1 MDMKKK
7 FILSNFITILTSLL
21 FIISCSKEPS
31 ETIDYNGEFKNI
43 SGGTLIN
50 AMAGEPSNLIA
61 MIAGDSASSA
71 IAGNIFN
78 SLLKYDENLDYAPDL
93 AESWEISNNQKTI
106 TFQLKKNLQ
115 WADGKPLTS
124 ADILFTWR
132 LITNPNTRTP
142 YSSDYQLVKN
152 ASTPDPLTF
161 KVTYESSYAPALDT
175 WTSLHILPKH
185 ILKDEDINNTFF
197 SQRPTGSNYYKLD
210 EWISGQQVTLKAN
223 DKSIM
228 GAPSIS
234 KLISRIIPDTSSQFL
249 ELTADNIDVMN
260 INPIQ
265 YQRVFPARKDL
276 QQKIALYKELGNGYT
291 YLGFNLKKAP
301 FNDIRV
307 RQALNYAIDK
317 DEVIKGVLLGLGE
330 AISSPYKPGTRW
342 NNPNLSPYPYDPT
355 KALNLLK
362 DAGYVKD
369 KNGSLVKNGTPL
381 KFEIITNQNKQ
392 REMTAVLIQR
402 RLQEIG
408 VEVSIR
414 VIEWASFV
422 NRFIKTGEF
431 DVVVLGWS
439 LSLDPD
445 QYNIW
450 HSSQQGPGQFN
461 FLGYSNNR
469 VDELLELGRK
479 ELNPLKREKIY
490 HEFSKY
496 LLEDSPIVYL
506 YAGYGLSAV
515 HKRVKGIKN
524 PSPPAGIY
532 HNNYDWFIPKP
543 LRRNEILAQ

>member
-1 MDMKKK
+1 MKKK
-7 FILSNFITILTSLL
+7 SLSFNLIAIFISSIFLL
-21 FIISCSKEPS
+21 SCSKDTS
-31 ETIDYNGEFKNI
+31 EVIDYNGEFKNS
-43 SGGTLIN
+43 SGGNLIN

-78 SLLKYDENLDYAPDL
+78 SLLKYDENLNYVPDL

-106 TFQLKKNLQ
+106 SFKLKKGLQ
-115 WADGKPLTS
+115 WADSKPLTS
-124 ADILFTWR
+124 ADVLFTWK

-142 YSSDYQLVKN
+142 YASDYQLVKK

-175 WTSLHILPKH
+175 WASLHILPKH

-197 SQRPTGSNYYKLD
+197 SRKPTGSSYYKLY

-223 DKSIM
+223 DKSVSGTPLIE
-228 GAPSIS
+228 

-342 NNPNLSPYPYDPT
+342 NNPNLSPYPYSPS
-355 KALNLLK
+355 KALELLA
-362 DAGYVKD
+362 DAGYIKD
-369 KNGSLVKNGTPL
+369 KNGSLTKDGKPL

-392 REMTAVLIQR
+392 REMTAILIQR

-408 VEVSIR
+408 VKVSIR

-422 NRFIKTGEF
+422 NRFIKTGDF
-431 DVVVLGWS
+431 DVVVLGWG

-461 FLGYSNNR
+461 FLGYSNKT
-469 VDELLELGRK
+469 VDQLLELGRK
-479 ELNPLKREKIY
+479 ELNPHKREKIY
-490 HEFSKY
+490 REFSKH

-515 HKRVKGIKN
+515 HKRVKGIKK
-524 PSPPAGIY
+524 PAPPAGIY

-543 LRRNEILAQ
+543 LRRNEILEQ

>member
-1 MDMKKK
+1 MKKK
-7 FILSNFITILTSLL
+7 SLSFNLIAIFISSIFLL
-21 FIISCSKEPS
+21 SCSKDTS
-31 ETIDYNGEFKNI
+31 EVIDYNGEFKNS
-43 SGGTLIN
+43 SGGNLIN

-78 SLLKYDENLDYAPDL
+78 SLLKYDENLNYVPDL

-106 TFQLKKNLQ
+106 SFKLKKGLQ
-115 WADGKPLTS
+115 WADSKPLTS
-124 ADILFTWR
+124 ADVLFTWK

-142 YSSDYQLVKN
+142 YASDYQLVKK

-175 WTSLHILPKH
+175 WASLHILPKH

-197 SQRPTGSNYYKLD
+197 SRKPTGSSYYKLY

-223 DKSIM
+223 DKSVSGTPLIK
-228 GAPSIS
+228 

-342 NNPNLSPYPYDPT
+342 NNPNLSPYPYSPS
-355 KALNLLK
+355 KALELLA
-362 DAGYVKD
+362 DAGYIKD
-369 KNGSLVKNGTPL
+369 KNGSLTKDGKPL

-408 VEVSIR
+408 VKVSIR

-422 NRFIKTGEF
+422 NRFIKTGDF
-431 DVVVLGWS
+431 DVVVLGWG

-461 FLGYSNNR
+461 FLGYSNKT
-469 VDELLELGRK
+469 VDQLLELGRK
-479 ELNPLKREKIY
+479 ELNPHKREKIY
-490 HEFSKY
+490 REFSKH

-515 HKRVKGIKN
+515 HKRVKGIKK
-524 PSPPAGIY
+524 PAPPAGIY

-543 LRRNEILAQ
+543 LRRNEILEQ

>member
-1 MDMKKK
+1 MKTKSIFFYFIALAISLFLFTSCSKKSSEVIDYNKK
-7 FILSNFITILTSLL
+7 FISS
-21 FIISCSKEPS
+21 
-31 ETIDYNGEFKNI
+31 
-43 SGGTLIN
+43 SGGTLVN

-61 MIAGDSASSA
+61 MVAGDSASSA

-78 SLLKYDENLDYAPDL
+78 SLIKYDENLNYAPDL
-93 AESWEISNNQKTI
+93 AESWKISNNQKTI
-106 TFQLKKNLQ
+106 TFKLKKNLK
-115 WADGKPLTS
+115 WSDGSPLTS
-124 ADILFTWR
+124 EDVLFTWK
-132 LITNPNTRTP
+132 LITNPTTRTP
-142 YSSDYQLVKN
+142 YGSDYQLVKE
-152 ASTPDPLTF
+152 ASTPDKLTF
-161 KVTYESSYAPALDT
+161 KVTYASSYAPALDT
-175 WTSLHILPKH
+175 WATLHILPKH
-185 ILKDEDINNTFF
+185 ILKDEDINQTFF
-197 SQRPTGSNYYKLD
+197 SRNPTGSSYYKLD
-210 EWISGQQVTLKAN
+210 DWISGQQVVLKASN
-223 DKSIM
+223 NSIS
-228 GAPSIS
+228 GPPSIK

-249 ELTADNIDVMN
+249 ELTADNIDLMN

-301 FNDIRV
+301 FNDVRV

-330 AISSPYKPGTRW
+330 SISSPYKPGTRW
-342 NNPNLSPYPYDPT
+342 NNPNLNPYPYKPQ
-355 KALNLLK
+355 KALKLLSE
-362 DAGYVKD
+362 AGFVKNND
-369 KNGSLVKNGTPL
+369 GLLVKNGKPL

-422 NRFIKTGEF
+422 NRFIKTGDF
-431 DVVVLGWS
+431 DVVVLGWG

-445 QYNIW
+445 QFNIW

-461 FLGYSNNR
+461 FLGYENKE
-469 VDELLELGRK
+469 VDKLLELGRK

-490 HEFSKY
+490 HKFSKY

-515 HKRVKGIKN
+515 HKRVKGIKK
-524 PSPPAGIY
+524 PAPPAGIY
-532 HNNYDWFIPKP
+532 HNNYNWFIPKP
-543 LRRNEILAQ
+543 LRRNEILEQ

>member
-1 MDMKKK
+1 MKKK
-7 FILSNFITILTSLL
+7 SLSSNFITIFLSSLL
-21 FIISCSKEPS
+21 LISCSKDTS
-31 ETIDYNGEFKNI
+31 EVIDYNKKFINS
-43 SGGTLIN
+43 SGGSLIN

-78 SLLKYDENLDYAPDL
+78 SLLKYDEYLNYAPDL

-106 TFQLKKNLQ
+106 TFKLKKGLQ
-115 WADGKPLTS
+115 WADGQPLTS
-124 ADILFTWR
+124 ADVLFTWK
-132 LITNPNTRTP
+132 LITNSNTRTP
-142 YSSDYQLVKN
+142 YASDYQLVKK
-152 ASTPDPLTF
+152 ASTPDSLTF

-175 WTSLHILPKH
+175 WTSLHILPQH

-197 SQRPTGSNYYKLD
+197 SRKPIGSSYYKLD
-210 EWISGQQVTLKAN
+210 KWISGQQVTLKTN
-223 DKSIM
+223 ENSVL
-228 GAPSIS
+228 GAPLIK

-249 ELTADNIDVMN
+249 ELTADNIDLMS

-291 YLGFNLKKAP
+291 YLGFNLKKTP

-330 AISSPYKPGTRW
+330 PISSPYKPGTRW
-342 NNPNLSPYPYDPT
+342 NNPKLKPYPYSPS
-355 KALNLLK
+355 KALKLLA
-362 DAGYVKD
+362 DAGYIKD
-369 KNGSLVKNGTPL
+369 KNGSLTRDGKPL

-392 REMTAVLIQR
+392 REMTAVVIQK

-422 NRFIKTGEF
+422 NRFIKTGDF

-461 FLGYSNNR
+461 FLGYSNKN
-469 VDELLELGRK
+469 VDKLLELGRK
-479 ELNPLKREKIY
+479 ELDVFKREEIY

-496 LLEDSPIVYL
+496 LLEDSPIIYL
-506 YAGYGLSAV
+506 YAGYGLSAI

-524 PSPPAGIY
+524 PAPPAGIY
-532 HNNYDWFIPKP
+532 HNNYDWFVPRP
-543 LRRNEILAQ
+543 LRRNEISAR

>member
-1 MDMKKK
+1 MHMKIKS
-7 FILSNFITILTSLL
+7 ILFNFITLIISLVL
-21 FIISCSKEPS
+21 LISCSKKSS
-31 ETIDYNGEFKNI
+31 EVIDYNKKFIN
-43 SGGTLIN
+43 SFGGTLVN

-61 MIAGDSASSA
+61 MVAGDSASSA

-78 SLLKYDENLDYAPDL
+78 SLIKYDENLNYAPDL
-93 AESWEISNNQKTI
+93 AESWKISNNQKTI
-106 TFQLKKNLQ
+106 TFKLKKNLK
-115 WADGKPLTS
+115 WSDGSPLTS
-124 ADILFTWR
+124 EDVLFTWK
-132 LITNPNTRTP
+132 LITNPATRTP
-142 YSSDYQLVKN
+142 YGSDYQLVKE
-152 ASTPDPLTF
+152 ASAPDELTF
-161 KVTYESSYAPALDT
+161 KITYASSYAPALDT
-175 WTSLHILPKH
+175 WTALHILPKH
-185 ILKDEDINNTFF
+185 ILKDEDINKTFF
-197 SQRPTGSNYYKLD
+197 SRNPTGSSYYKLD
-210 EWISGQQVTLKAN
+210 EWISGQQVVLKASN
-223 DKSIM
+223 NSTS
-228 GAPSIS
+228 GPPSIE

-249 ELTADNIDVMN
+249 ELTADNIDLMN

-307 RQALNYAIDK
+307 RQALNFAIDK

-330 AISSPYKPGTRW
+330 SISSPYKPGTRW
-342 NNPNLSPYPYDPT
+342 NNPNLSPYPYKPQ
-355 KALNLLK
+355 KALKLLSE
-362 DAGYVKD
+362 AGFVKNEDGFLVKD
-369 KNGSLVKNGTPL
+369 GKSL

-422 NRFIKTGEF
+422 NRFIKTGDF
-431 DVVVLGWS
+431 DVVVLGWG

-445 QYNIW
+445 QFNIW

-461 FLGYSNNR
+461 FLGYENKK
-469 VDELLELGRK
+469 VDKLLELGRK
-479 ELNPLKREKIY
+479 ELNPQKREKIY
-490 HEFSKY
+490 HQFSKY

-515 HKRVKGIKN
+515 HKRVKGIKK

-532 HNNYDWFIPKP
+532 HNNYNWFIPKP
-543 LRRNEILAQ
+543 LRRNEILER

>member
-1 MDMKKK
+1 MHMKKK
-7 FILSNFITILTSLL
+7 SILFNFITLIISLVL
-21 FIISCSKEPS
+21 LISCSKKSS
-31 ETIDYNGEFKNI
+31 EVIDYNKKFIN
-43 SGGTLIN
+43 SFGGTLVN

-61 MIAGDSASSA
+61 MVAGDSASSA

-78 SLLKYDENLDYAPDL
+78 SLIKYDENLNYAPDL
-93 AESWEISNNQKTI
+93 AESWKISNNQKTI
-106 TFQLKKNLQ
+106 TFKLKKNLK
-115 WADGKPLTS
+115 WSDGSPLTS
-124 ADILFTWR
+124 EDVLFTWK
-132 LITNPNTRTP
+132 LITNPATRTP
-142 YSSDYQLVKN
+142 YGSDYQLVKE
-152 ASTPDPLTF
+152 ASAPDELTF
-161 KVTYESSYAPALDT
+161 KITYASSYAPALDT
-175 WTSLHILPKH
+175 WTALHILPKH
-185 ILKDEDINNTFF
+185 ILKDEDINKTFF
-197 SQRPTGSNYYKLD
+197 SRNPTGSSYYKLD
-210 EWISGQQVTLKAN
+210 EWISGQQVVLKASN
-223 DKSIM
+223 NSTS
-228 GAPSIS
+228 GPPSIE

-249 ELTADNIDVMN
+249 ELTADNIDLMN

-307 RQALNYAIDK
+307 RQALNFAIDK

-330 AISSPYKPGTRW
+330 SISSPYKPGTRW
-342 NNPNLSPYPYDPT
+342 NNPNLSPYPYKPQ
-355 KALNLLK
+355 KALKLLSE
-362 DAGYVKD
+362 AGFVKNEDGFLVKD
-369 KNGSLVKNGTPL
+369 GKSL

-422 NRFIKTGEF
+422 NRFIKTGDF
-431 DVVVLGWS
+431 DVVVLGWG

-445 QYNIW
+445 QFNIW

-461 FLGYSNNR
+461 FLGYENKK
-469 VDELLELGRK
+469 VDKLLELGRK
-479 ELNPLKREKIY
+479 ELNPQKREKIY
-490 HEFSKY
+490 HQFSKY

-515 HKRVKGIKN
+515 HKRVKGIKK

-532 HNNYDWFIPKP
+532 HNNYNWFIPKP
-543 LRRNEILAQ
+543 LRRNEILER

>member
-1 MDMKKK
+1 MKKK
-7 FILSNFITILTSLL
+7 SILLNIFALL
-21 FIISCSKEPS
+21 FGSLILISCSKESS
-31 ETIDYNGEFKNI
+31 EIIDFNKEYNKIN
-43 SGGTLIN
+43 GGSLIN

-61 MIAGDSASSA
+61 MIAGDSASSQ

-78 SLLKYDENLDYAPDL
+78 SLIKYDENLNYAPDI
-93 AESWEISNNQKTI
+93 AASWEISNNQKTI
-106 TFQLKKNLQ
+106 TFNLKKNLK

-124 ADILFTWR
+124 SDVLFTWQ

-142 YSSDYQLVKN
+142 YASDYQLVKN
-152 ASTPDPLTF
+152 ASAPDPLTF
-161 KVTYESSYAPALDT
+161 KVTYETSYAPALDT
-175 WTSLHILPKH
+175 WSSLHILPKH
-185 ILKDEDINNTFF
+185 ILRDEDINNTFF
-197 SQRPTGSNYYKLD
+197 SRKPTGSSYYKLGS
-210 EWISGQQVTLKAN
+210 WVNGQQVTLEAN
-223 DKSIM
+223 DKSIS
-228 GAPSIS
+228 GVPLIK

-249 ELTADNIDVMN
+249 ELTADNIDLMN

-276 QQKIALYKELGNGYT
+276 RRKIELYKELGNGYT
-291 YLGFNLKKAP
+291 YLGFNLKKEP

-330 AISSPYKPGTRW
+330 PISSPYKPGTRW
-342 NNPNLSPYPYDPT
+342 NNPNLTPYPYKPS
-355 KALNLLK
+355 KALQLLK
-362 DAGYVKD
+362 EAGFKENKD
-369 KNGSLVKNGTPL
+369 GLLTKNGNPL

-392 REMTAVLIQR
+392 REMTAVVIQK

-422 NRFIKTGEF
+422 NRFIKTGDF

-461 FLGYSNNR
+461 FLGYSNKK
-469 VDELLELGRK
+469 VDKLLELGRK
-479 ELNPLKREKIY
+479 ELNISKRERIY

-524 PSPPAGIY
+524 PAPPAGIY
-532 HNNYDWFIPKP
+532 HNNYDWFVPEP
-543 LRRNEILAQ
+543 LRRNEISIR

>member
-106 TFQLKKNLQ
+106 TFKLKKNLQ

>member
-1 MDMKKK
+1 MKKK

-106 TFQLKKNLQ
+106 TFKLKKNLQ

-342 NNPNLSPYPYDPT
+342 NNPNLSPYPYNPT
-355 KALNLLK
+355 KALKLLK
-362 DAGYVKD
+362 NAGYVKD
-369 KNGSLVKNGTPL
+369 KNGSLIKNGTPL

-469 VDELLELGRK
+469 VDKLLELGRK

-490 HEFSKY
+490 HEFSKH

>member
-1 MDMKKK
+1 MKKN
-7 FILSNFITILTSLL
+7 FIFSNFKTL
-21 FIISCSKEPS
+21 FISLIFLISCSKKSS
-31 ETIDYNGEFKNI
+31 EVIDYNGEFKNNF
-43 SGGTLIN
+43 GGTLIN

-78 SLLKYDENLDYAPDL
+78 SLLKYDENLNYAPDL

-106 TFQLKKNLQ
+106 TFKLKKGLQ
-115 WADGKPLTS
+115 WSDGKPLTS
-124 ADILFTWR
+124 ADVLFTWR
-132 LITNPNTRTP
+132 LITDPNTRTP

-197 SQRPTGSNYYKLD
+197 SRKPIGSSYYELD

-223 DKSIM
+223 NKSIS
-228 GAPSIS
+228 GAPSIN

-342 NNPNLSPYPYDPT
+342 NNPRLSPYPYSPS
-355 KALNLLK
+355 KALKLLA
-362 DAGYVKD
+362 DAGYVQD
-369 KNGSLVKNGTPL
+369 KNGSLIKNGIPL

-408 VEVSIR
+408 VKVSIR

-422 NRFIKTGEF
+422 NRFIKTGDF

-461 FLGYSNNR
+461 FLGYSNKN
-469 VDELLELGRK
+469 VDKLLEIGRT

-490 HEFSKY
+490 HKFSKY
-496 LLEDSPIVYL
+496 LLEDSPIVFL

-543 LRRNEILAQ
+543 LRRKEILEQ

>member
-1 MDMKKK
+1 MKKK
-7 FILSNFITILTSLL
+7 SILFNFITLYISLILLT
-21 FIISCSKEPS
+21 SCSKES
-31 ETIDYNGEFKNI
+31 FEVIDYNKKFTN
-43 SGGTLIN
+43 SFGGTLVN

-61 MIAGDSASSA
+61 MVAGDSASSA

-78 SLLKYDENLDYAPDL
+78 SLIKYDENLNYAPDL
-93 AESWEISNNQKTI
+93 AESWKISNNQKTI
-106 TFQLKKNLQ
+106 TFTLKKNLK
-115 WADGKPLTS
+115 WSDGLPLTS
-124 ADILFTWR
+124 EDVLFTWK
-132 LITNPNTRTP
+132 LITNPTTRTP
-142 YSSDYQLVKN
+142 YGSDYQLVKE
-152 ASTPDPLTF
+152 ASAPDALTF
-161 KVTYESSYAPALDT
+161 KITYASSYAPALDT
-175 WTSLHILPKH
+175 WTALHILPKH
-185 ILKDEDINNTFF
+185 ILKDEDINKTFF
-197 SQRPTGSNYYKLD
+197 SRKPTGSSYYKLD
-210 EWISGQQVTLKAN
+210 EWISGQQVVLKASDN
-223 DKSIM
+223 STL
-228 GAPSIS
+228 GPPSIK

-249 ELTADNIDVMN
+249 ELTADNIDLMN

-307 RQALNYAIDK
+307 RQALNFAIDK

-330 AISSPYKPGTRW
+330 SISSPYKPGTRW
-342 NNPNLSPYPYDPT
+342 NNPNLSPYPYKPK
-355 KALNLLK
+355 KALELLSE
-362 DAGYVKD
+362 AGFI
-369 KNGSLVKNGTPL
+369 KNNDGLLVKNGKPL

-422 NRFIKTGEF
+422 NRFIKTGDF
-431 DVVVLGWS
+431 DVVVLGWG

-445 QYNIW
+445 QFNIW

-461 FLGYSNNR
+461 FLGYENKK
-469 VDELLELGRK
+469 VDKLLELGRK
-479 ELNPLKREKIY
+479 ELNPQKREKIY
-490 HEFSKY
+490 HQFSKY

-515 HKRVKGIKN
+515 HKRVKGIKK

-532 HNNYDWFIPKP
+532 HNNYNWFIPKP
-543 LRRNEILAQ
+543 LRRNEILER

>member
-1 MDMKKK
+1 MKKN
-7 FILSNFITILTSLL
+7 FLSLSLIAILISSL
-21 FIISCSKEPS
+21 FMISCSKEYS
-31 ETIDYNGEFKNI
+31 EVIDYNKEYKII
-43 SGGTLIN
+43 SGGSLIN

-61 MIAGDSASSA
+61 MIAGDSASSQ

-78 SLLKYDENLDYAPDL
+78 SLVKYDENLNYAPDL
-93 AESWEISNNQKTI
+93 AESWKISNNQKTI
-106 TFQLKKNLQ
+106 SFKLKKNLK
-115 WADGKPLTS
+115 WSDGKPLTS
-124 ADILFTWR
+124 ADVLFTWK

-142 YSSDYQLVKN
+142 YASDYQLVKK

-197 SQRPTGSNYYKLD
+197 SRKPTGSSFYKLD
-210 EWISGQQVTLKAN
+210 KWISGQQLTLKAN
-223 DKSIM
+223 DKSVL
-228 GAPSIS
+228 GAPLIK

-249 ELTADNIDVMN
+249 ELTADNIDLMN

-265 YQRVFPARKDL
+265 YQRVFPARVDL
-276 QQKIALYKELGNGYT
+276 QEKIELYKELGNGYT
-291 YLGFNLKKAP
+291 YLGFNLNKEP

-330 AISSPYKPGTRW
+330 PISSPYKPGTRW
-342 NNPNLSPYPYDPT
+342 NNPNLTPYPYNPS
-355 KALNLLK
+355 KALELLQE
-362 DAGYVKD
+362 AGFK
-369 KNGSLVKNGTPL
+369 KNNDGILMRNGKPL

-392 REMTAVLIQR
+392 REMTAVVIQK

-422 NRFIKTGEF
+422 NRFIKTGDF
-431 DVVVLGWS
+431 DVVVLGWG

-461 FLGYSNNR
+461 FLGYSNKE
-469 VDELLELGRK
+469 VDKLLELGRK
-479 ELNPLKREKIY
+479 ELNISKREKIY
-490 HEFSKY
+490 HKFAKY

-515 HKRVKGIKN
+515 HKRVKGIKS
-524 PSPPAGIY
+524 PAPPAGIY
-532 HNNYDWFIPKP
+532 HNNYDWFVPKP
-543 LRRNEILAQ
+543 LRRNEISAR

>member
-1 MDMKKK
+1 MKKK
-7 FILSNFITILTSLL
+7 CLFSNFIAIFISSI
-21 FIISCSKEPS
+21 FIISCSKDTS
-31 ETIDYNGEFKNI
+31 QIIDYNGKFKNI
-43 SGGTLIN
+43 SGGNLIN
-50 AMAGEPSNLIA
+50 AMTGEPSNLIA

-78 SLLKYDENLDYAPDL
+78 SLLKYDENLNYAPDL
-93 AESWEISNNQKTI
+93 AESWAISNNQKTI
-106 TFQLKKNLQ
+106 SFKLKKDLQ

-124 ADILFTWR
+124 ADVLFTWK

-142 YSSDYQLVKN
+142 YASDYQLVKK

-161 KVTYESSYAPALDT
+161 EVTYENSYAPALDT

-185 ILKDEDINNTFF
+185 ILKNEDINNTFF
-197 SQRPTGSNYYKLD
+197 SRKPTGSSFYKLD

-223 DKSIM
+223 DKSVLGVPLIK
-228 GAPSIS
+228 

-291 YLGFNLKKAP
+291 YLGFNLKKPP

-317 DEVIKGVLLGLGE
+317 NEVIKGVLLGLGE
-330 AISSPYKPGTRW
+330 PIASPYKPGTRW
-342 NNPNLSPYPYDPT
+342 INPNLSPYPYKPS
-355 KALNLLK
+355 KALALLEE
-362 DAGYVKD
+362 AGFKKNND
-369 KNGSLVKNGTPL
+369 GILMKNGKPL

-392 REMTAVLIQR
+392 REMTAVVIQK

-422 NRFIKTGEF
+422 NRFIKTGDF

-461 FLGYSNNR
+461 FLGYSNKN
-469 VDELLELGRK
+469 VDKLLELGRK
-479 ELNPLKREKIY
+479 ELNVSKREKIY
-490 HEFSKY
+490 HKFSKY
-496 LLEDSPIVYL
+496 LLEDSPIIYL

-524 PSPPAGIY
+524 PIPPAGIY
-532 HNNYDWFIPKP
+532 HNNYDWFVPKP
-543 LRRNEILAQ
+543 LRRNEISVR

>member
-1 MDMKKK
+1 MKKK
-7 FILSNFITILTSLL
+7 SLSSNFITIFLSSLL
-21 FIISCSKEPS
+21 LISCSKDTS
-31 ETIDYNGEFKNI
+31 EVIDYNKKFINS
-43 SGGTLIN
+43 SGGSLIN

-78 SLLKYDENLDYAPDL
+78 SLLKYDEYLNYAPDL
-93 AESWEISNNQKTI
+93 AKSWEISNNQKTI
-106 TFQLKKNLQ
+106 TFKLKKGLQ
-115 WADGKPLTS
+115 WADGQPLTS
-124 ADILFTWR
+124 ADVLFTWK
-132 LITNPNTRTP
+132 LITNSNTRTP
-142 YSSDYQLVKN
+142 YASDYQLVKK
-152 ASTPDPLTF
+152 ASTPDSLTF

-175 WTSLHILPKH
+175 WTSLHILPQH

-197 SQRPTGSNYYKLD
+197 SRKPIGSSYYKLD
-210 EWISGQQVTLKAN
+210 KWISGQQVTLKTN
-223 DKSIM
+223 ENSVL
-228 GAPSIS
+228 GAPLIK

-249 ELTADNIDVMN
+249 ELTADNIDLMS

-291 YLGFNLKKAP
+291 YLGFNLKKTP

-330 AISSPYKPGTRW
+330 PISSPYKPGTRW
-342 NNPNLSPYPYDPT
+342 NNPKLKPYPYSPS
-355 KALNLLK
+355 KALKLLA
-362 DAGYVKD
+362 DAGYIKD
-369 KNGSLVKNGTPL
+369 KNGSLTRDGKPL

-392 REMTAVLIQR
+392 REMTAVVIQK

-422 NRFIKTGEF
+422 NRFIKTGDF

-461 FLGYSNNR
+461 FLGYSNKN
-469 VDELLELGRK
+469 VDKLLELGRK
-479 ELNPLKREKIY
+479 ELDVFKREEIY

-496 LLEDSPIVYL
+496 LLEDSPIIYL
-506 YAGYGLSAV
+506 YAGYGLSAI

-524 PSPPAGIY
+524 PAPPAGIY
-532 HNNYDWFIPKP
+532 HNNYDWFVPRP
-543 LRRNEILAQ
+543 LRRNEISAR

>member
-1 MDMKKK
+1 MKKK
-7 FILSNFITILTSLL
+7 FLSFNLIAIFISSIFLL
-21 FIISCSKEPS
+21 SCSKDTS
-31 ETIDYNGEFKNI
+31 EVIDYNGEFKNS
-43 SGGTLIN
+43 SGGNLIN

-78 SLLKYDENLDYAPDL
+78 SLLKYDENLNYVPDL

-106 TFQLKKNLQ
+106 SFKLKKGLQ

-124 ADILFTWR
+124 ADVLFTWK

-142 YSSDYQLVKN
+142 YASDYQLVKK

-175 WTSLHILPKH
+175 WASLHILPKH

-197 SQRPTGSNYYKLD
+197 SRKPTGSSYYKLY

-223 DKSIM
+223 DKSVSGTPLIK
-228 GAPSIS
+228 

-342 NNPNLSPYPYDPT
+342 NNPNLSPYPYSPS
-355 KALNLLK
+355 KALELLA
-362 DAGYVKD
+362 DAGYIKD
-369 KNGSLVKNGTPL
+369 KNGSLTKDGKPL

-408 VEVSIR
+408 VKVSIR

-422 NRFIKTGEF
+422 NRFIKTGDF
-431 DVVVLGWS
+431 DVVVLGWG

-461 FLGYSNNR
+461 FLGYSNKT
-469 VDELLELGRK
+469 VDQLLELGRK
-479 ELNPLKREKIY
+479 ELNPHKREKIY
-490 HEFSKY
+490 REFSKH

-515 HKRVKGIKN
+515 HKRVKGIKK
-524 PSPPAGIY
+524 PAPPAGIY

-543 LRRNEILAQ
+543 LRRNEILEQ

>member
-1 MDMKKK
+1 ME
-7 FILSNFITILTSLL
+7 N
-21 FIISCSKEPS
+21 
-31 ETIDYNGEFKNI
+31 FKNS
-43 SGGTLIN
+43 SGGNLIN

-78 SLLKYDENLDYAPDL
+78 SLLKYDENLNYIPDL

-106 TFQLKKNLQ
+106 SFKLKKDLQ

-124 ADILFTWR
+124 ADVLFTWK

-142 YSSDYQLVKN
+142 YASDYQLVKK

-175 WTSLHILPKH
+175 WASLHILPKH

-197 SQRPTGSNYYKLD
+197 SRKPTGSSYYKLD

-223 DKSIM
+223 DKSVSGTPLIE
-228 GAPSIS
+228 

-317 DEVIKGVLLGLGE
+317 DEVIKGVLLGLG
-330 AISSPYKPGTRW
+330 
-342 NNPNLSPYPYDPT
+342 
-355 KALNLLK
+355 
-362 DAGYVKD
+362 
-369 KNGSLVKNGTPL
+369 GS
-381 KFEIITNQNKQ
+381 
-392 REMTAVLIQR
+392 
-402 RLQEIG
+402 
-408 VEVSIR
+408 
-414 VIEWASFV
+414 
-422 NRFIKTGEF
+422 
-431 DVVVLGWS
+431 
-439 LSLDPD
+439 
-445 QYNIW
+445 
-450 HSSQQGPGQFN
+450 N
-461 FLGYSNNR
+461 F
-469 VDELLELGRK
+469 
-479 ELNPLKREKIY
+479 
-490 HEFSKY
+490 
-496 LLEDSPIVYL
+496 
-506 YAGYGLSAV
+506 
-515 HKRVKGIKN
+515 
-524 PSPPAGIY
+524 
-532 HNNYDWFIPKP
+532 
-543 LRRNEILAQ
+543 

>member
-1 MDMKKK
+1 MKRKS
-7 FILSNFITILTSLL
+7 ILFNFITLYISLILLT
-21 FIISCSKEPS
+21 SCSKES
-31 ETIDYNGEFKNI
+31 FEVIDYNKKFTN
-43 SGGTLIN
+43 SFGGTLVN

-61 MIAGDSASSA
+61 MVAGDSASSA

-78 SLLKYDENLDYAPDL
+78 SLIKYDENLNYAPDL
-93 AESWEISNNQKTI
+93 AESWKISNNQKTI
-106 TFQLKKNLQ
+106 TFTLKKNLK
-115 WADGKPLTS
+115 WSDGLPLTS
-124 ADILFTWR
+124 EDVLFTWK
-132 LITNPNTRTP
+132 LITNPTTRTP
-142 YSSDYQLVKN
+142 YGSDYQLVKE
-152 ASTPDPLTF
+152 ASAPDALTF
-161 KVTYESSYAPALDT
+161 KITYASSYAPALDT
-175 WTSLHILPKH
+175 WTALHILPKH
-185 ILKDEDINNTFF
+185 ILKDEDINKTFF
-197 SQRPTGSNYYKLD
+197 SRKPTGSSYYKLD
-210 EWISGQQVTLKAN
+210 EWISGQQVVLKASN
-223 DKSIM
+223 NSTS
-228 GAPSIS
+228 GPPSIE

-249 ELTADNIDVMN
+249 ELTADNIDLMN

-276 QQKIALYKELGNGYT
+276 QQKIALYKEQGNGYT

-307 RQALNYAIDK
+307 RQALNFAIDK

-330 AISSPYKPGTRW
+330 SISSPYKPGTRW
-342 NNPNLSPYPYDPT
+342 NNPNLSPYPYKPK
-355 KALNLLK
+355 KALELLSEAGFIKNK
-362 DAGYVKD
+362 DGL
-369 KNGSLVKNGTPL
+369 LVKNGKPL

-422 NRFIKTGEF
+422 NRFIKTGDF
-431 DVVVLGWS
+431 DVVVLGWG

-445 QYNIW
+445 QFNIW

-461 FLGYSNNR
+461 FLGYENKK
-469 VDELLELGRK
+469 VDKLLELGRK
-479 ELNPLKREKIY
+479 ELNPQKREKIY
-490 HEFSKY
+490 HQFSKY

-515 HKRVKGIKN
+515 HKRVKGIKK

-532 HNNYDWFIPKP
+532 HNNYNWFIPKP
-543 LRRNEILAQ
+543 LRRNEILER

>member
-1 MDMKKK
+1 MKKNCL
-7 FILSNFITILTSLL
+7 FSNFIAIFISSI
-21 FIISCSKEPS
+21 FIISCSKDTTEV
-31 ETIDYNGEFKNI
+31 IDYNGKFKHI
-43 SGGTLIN
+43 SGGNLIN

-78 SLLKYDENLDYAPDL
+78 SLLKYDENLNYAPDL
-93 AESWEISNNQKTI
+93 AESWQISNDQKTI
-106 TFQLKKNLQ
+106 SFKLKKGLQ

-124 ADILFTWR
+124 ADVLFTWK

-142 YSSDYQLVKN
+142 YASDYQLVKK
-152 ASTPDPLTF
+152 ASTPDSLTF

-197 SQRPTGSNYYKLD
+197 SRNPTGSSFYKLD

-223 DKSIM
+223 DKSVLGVPLIN
-228 GAPSIS
+228 

-249 ELTADNIDVMN
+249 ELTADNLDVMN

-276 QQKIALYKELGNGYT
+276 RQKIALYKELGNGYT
-291 YLGFNLKKAP
+291 YLGFNLKKTP

-330 AISSPYKPGTRW
+330 PISSPYKPGTRW
-342 NNPNLSPYPYDPT
+342 NNPNLSPYPYKPS
-355 KALNLLK
+355 KALVLLQE
-362 DAGYVKD
+362 AGFKKND
-369 KNGSLVKNGTPL
+369 DGILMKNGKPL

-392 REMTAVLIQR
+392 REMTAVVIQK

-422 NRFIKTGEF
+422 NRFIKTGDF

-461 FLGYSNNR
+461 FLGYSNKN
-469 VDELLELGRK
+469 VDKLLELGRK
-479 ELNPLKREKIY
+479 ELNVSKREKIY

-496 LLEDSPIVYL
+496 LLEDSPIIYL

-524 PSPPAGIY
+524 PAPPAGIY
-532 HNNYDWFIPKP
+532 HNNYDWFVPKS
-543 LRRNEILAQ
+543 LRRSEISAR

>member
-1 MDMKKK
+1 MKKK
-7 FILSNFITILTSLL
+7 LPFYSFITIFILSI
-21 FIISCSKEPS
+21 FIISCSKEIS
-31 ETIDYNGEFKNI
+31 EVIDYNKEFNKSFGGNI
-43 SGGTLIN
+43 IN

-71 IAGNIFN
+71 IAANIFN
-78 SLLKYDENLDYAPDL
+78 SLLKYDENLNYAPDL
-93 AESWEISNNQKTI
+93 AESWQISNNQKTI
-106 TFQLKKNLQ
+106 TFKLKKNLQ
-115 WADGKPLTS
+115 WSDGKPLTS
-124 ADILFTWR
+124 ADVLFTWK

-142 YSSDYQLVKN
+142 YASDYQLVKS

-161 KVTYESSYAPALDT
+161 KITYESSYAPALDT
-175 WTSLHILPKH
+175 WTTLHILPRH

-197 SQRPTGSNYYKLD
+197 SRRPTGSSYYKLD

-223 DKSIM
+223 DKSTLGVPLIE
-228 GAPSIS
+228 

-249 ELTADNIDVMN
+249 ELTADNIDLMN

-265 YQRVFPARKDL
+265 YQRVFPAREDL
-276 QQKIALYKELGNGYT
+276 QKKIALYKELGNGYT

-307 RQALNYAIDK
+307 RQALNYAINK

-330 AISSPYKPGTRW
+330 VISSPYKPGTRW
-342 NNPNLSPYPYDPT
+342 SNPNLSPYSYNPS
-355 KALNLLK
+355 KALGLLAE
-362 DAGYVKD
+362 AGFIKD
-369 KNGSLVKNGTPL
+369 KNGSLVKNGKPL

-408 VEVSIR
+408 VKVSIR

-422 NRFIKTGEF
+422 NRFIKTGDF

-461 FLGYSNNR
+461 FLGYSNKN
-469 VDELLELGRK
+469 VDKLLEIGRT

-490 HEFSKY
+490 HKFSKY
-496 LLEDSPIVYL
+496 LLEDSPIVFL

-543 LRRNEILAQ
+543 LRRKEILEQ